1 MIVILVAALAENRVI
16 GRDGDLPWHL
26 PADLKHFKAMTLG
39 KPVIMGRKTWE
50 SLRVRPLPGR
60 RNIVVTRNAGFDAP
74 GAETAPSLDDAL
86 AMVAEAPEAAVI
98 GGAALFEKALSRA
111 EILHLT
117 EVHAEIAGD
126 VYFPAVDPANWQET
140 ARERHPADGAAPAHS
155 FVTLERRRPTD

>member
-1 MIVILVAALAENRVI
+1 MILILVAALAENRVI